1 MSNELSVDII
11 MPRGKMLGMD
21 ETFYYRNWVN
31 VFLLP

>member
-1 MSNELSVDII
+1 MSYLSVDI
-11 MPRGKMLGMD
+11 MPRGKMLEMD